1 VRPRGHFHGEGGPVS
16 EVITANYAA
25 AYGAKLARA
34 DVVAVYPIT
43 PQTSISEK
51 LAEMVQKG
59 EMDAKFMLMESEHSA
74 MSALIGAS
82 YVGARTFTATSSQ
95 GLALMHEM
103 LMWAVGARTPVVM
116 PVAARA
122 IGGPWNI
129 WGEHHDVIAERDTGW
144 MQFFCENNQEVLDT
158 VLMAYKVAED
168 REVMLPA
175 MVIEDGFILSHT
187 VEKVEMPSQEDVD
200 RYLPRFDPQFPV
212 DVNAP
217 KRHGGLMMPD
227 WWTEFRYKIFLD
239 QRNARAKLIQAEREF
254 ERAFGRSYGG
264 MVEEYR
270 CDDAD
275 VVLVLAGSAA
285 GTAKEVAD
293 RLRDEGKKV
302 GVAKLRVFR
311 PFPAEEL
318 RGLADKVNTI
328 GVFDR
333 SYSYGDGGAM
343 FNEVRSALL
352 GRDAVMKDYVGGLG
366 GRDVTMDH
374 VRWMFEDLLKM
385 SKEGKPD
392 RQVEWVGLRDGS
404 GRW

>member
-1 VRPRGHFHGEGGPVS
+1 M
-16 EVITANYAA
+16 IQMMNANYAA
-25 AYGAKLARA
+25 AYAAKLARV
-34 DVVAVYPIT
+34 DVAAVYPIT

-51 LAEMVQKG
+51 LAEMVEKK

-103 LMWAVGARTPVVM
+103 LMWAVGARRPIVM

-129 WGEHHDVIAERDTGW
+129 WGEHQDVITERDTGW
-144 MQFFCENNQEVLDT
+144 LQIFCENNQEVLDT
-158 VLMAYKVAED
+158 VLMAYRVAED
-168 REVMLPA
+168 PEVMLPI

-187 VEKVEMPSQEDVD
+187 VDIVDVPEQEKVD
-200 RYLPRFDPQFPV
+200 RYLPSFKPEYPV
-212 DVNAP
+212 DVNRP
-217 KRHGGLMMPD
+217 MRHGGLMMPD
-227 WWTEFRYKIFLD
+227 WWTEFRYLIY
-239 QRNARAKLIQAEREF
+239 QSQEVARGKLLEAEKAF
-254 ERAFGRSYGG
+254 EEIFGRSYGG
-264 MVEEYR
+264 MMEYYR

-275 VVLVLAGSAA
+275 AILVVAGSAA

-293 RLRDEGKKV
+293 RFREAGKKV

-311 PFPAEEL
+311 PFPAEEVRRL
-318 RGLADKVNTI
+318 GEMTGTV

-333 SYSYGDGGAM
+333 SYTFGDGGAM
-343 FNEVRSALL
+343 FNEVRSALQL
-352 GRDAVMKDYVGGLG
+352 TDSVLKDYVGGLG
-366 GRDVTMDH
+366 GRDVTVKNMEWIFD
-374 VRWMFEDLLKM
+374 DLLKVAA
-385 SKEGKPD
+385 EGKVD
-392 RQVEWVGLRDGS
+392 RSVEWVGLKDGT

>member
-1 VRPRGHFHGEGGPVS
+1 VS